1 MKKGYTGSKKLANW
15 VGVFGILLI
24 FTIDTLLG
32 NVYKFIG
39 SEDYVTQVY
48 QYMCYKEIFNIVP
61 YILLIIISKN
71 IKVRFDAYDMA
82 ILFVCL
88 LLQLLNCFDFFV
100 NNNWRPMWCDW
111 VLFFSVSIPA
121 MFLKFLSYR

>member
-71 IKVRFDAYDMA
+71 IKIRFDGYDMA

-88 LLQLLNCFDFFV
+88 LLQLLNCVDFFV